1 MLVSSG
7 IVDDMATGLFW
18 DMMAGRVPPPAA
30 ATTLG
35 WKLREVDPDA
45 GTIEVSFDATP
56 AFTNP
61 AGHVQ
66 GGFLAAMLDD
76 TMGPAL
82 AATLGPGQFA
92 PTLDLHVQFLRVAR
106 PGTLIGRAAVVRR
119 GKQVCHLKGELFD
132 EAGRLVA
139 TAIATAMVQNG
150 DRVRTT
156 PVG

>member
-1 MLVSSG
+1 
-7 IVDDMATGLFW
+7 MATGFFW
-18 DMMAGRVPPPAA
+18 DVLAGRTPPPAA
-30 ATTLG
+30 AATLG
-35 WKLREVDPDA
+35 WKLRSVDPEA
-45 GTIEVSFDATP
+45 GTIEIEFAATG

-92 PTLDLHVQFLRVAR
+92 PTLDLHVQFLRVAW
-106 PGTLIGRAAVVRR
+106 PGTLIGKASVVRR
-119 GKQVCHLKGELFD
+119 GKQVCHLRGELLD
-132 EAGRLVA
+132 TSGRVVA

-150 DRVRTT
+150 DRMNRDRTSAE
-156 PVG
+156 PIP